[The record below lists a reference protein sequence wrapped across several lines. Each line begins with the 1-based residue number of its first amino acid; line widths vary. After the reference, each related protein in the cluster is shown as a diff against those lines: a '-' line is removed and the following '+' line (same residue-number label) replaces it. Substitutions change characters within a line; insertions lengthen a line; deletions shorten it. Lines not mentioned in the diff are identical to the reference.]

1 MFTNALRYKQRHRTY
16 LLRHHFHL
24 KYLQEPNI
32 ETLCS
37 AVLETARSCASM
49 AQPAQLVYERF
60 KSALTLFSKCHHI
73 YDSSQVSDEDI
84 RNLSKC
90 NKVTHAH
97 YNTRFL
103 LTEQHIPEFLAFYRE
118 AFPGATITP
127 KLHML
132 EDHVVPWLEKWL
144 VGFGLMGEQG
154 AESVHASF
162 NNMKLQQD
170 TPITNSNS

>member
-1 MFTNALRYKQRHRTY
+1 
-16 LLRHHFHL
+16 
-24 KYLQEPNI
+24 
-32 ETLCS
+32 
-37 AVLETARSCASM
+37 M
-49 AQPAQLVYERF
+49 AQPAQIVYERF
-60 KSALTLFSKCHHI
+60 KRALTLFSKCHHI
-73 YDSSQVSDEDI
+73 YNSSQVSDEDI

-103 LTEQHIPEFLAFYRE
+103 LTELHVPEFLTFYRE

-154 AESVHASF
+154 AESMHASF
-162 NNMKLQQD
+162 NNMKLQ
-170 TPITNSNS
+170 TRYTNNKLEQINRQMTEHFLRVQPANLALQPEIQRRKTY

>member
-1 MFTNALRYKQRHRTY
+1 MLC
-16 LLRHHFHL
+16 HHFHL

-49 AQPAQLVYERF
+49 AQPAQIVYERF
-60 KSALTLFSKCHHI
+60 KRALTLFSNCHPI

-84 RNLSKC
+84 SNLSKC

-103 LTEQHIPEFLAFYRE
+103 LTEQHIPEFLTFYCKAF
-118 AFPGATITP
+118 
-127 KLHML
+127 L
-132 EDHVVPWLEKWL
+132 EQPSLPSSTCLRTMVVPWLEKWL
-144 VGFGLMGEQG
+144 VGFVLMGEQG

-162 NNMKLQQD
+162 QQHEAAD
-170 TPITNSNS
+170 KIYI